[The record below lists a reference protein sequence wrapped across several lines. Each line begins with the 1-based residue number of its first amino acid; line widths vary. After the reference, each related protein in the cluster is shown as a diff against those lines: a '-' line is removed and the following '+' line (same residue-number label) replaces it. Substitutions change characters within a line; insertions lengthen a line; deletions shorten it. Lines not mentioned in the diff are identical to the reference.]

1 MKRGKVVSMPI
12 PIPRGVDYIHFR
24 NHYMLQKEGKEMRYL
39 CNFMKPDH
47 KRKKRTITSSYSCV
61 QCRRSF
67 YVNCFTL
74 YHHLDTF
81 RVHRSVL
88 ATQIETKEAI
98 MKKENKIRDKSIT
111 GVSSLKET
119 IFPFERT

>member
-1 MKRGKVVSMPI
+1 
-12 PIPRGVDYIHFR
+12 
-24 NHYMLQKEGKEMRYL
+24 MRYL

-61 QCRRSF
+61 QCKRSF
-67 YVNCFTL
+67 YVVFFTL